1 MSVEEEVKQIIRR
14 ITRQPDA
21 EIAPESTF
29 ADLKADSLDIVQVMA
44 AIEEKYDIELQEE
57 ALQHVENLGGF
68 IAFVEKAVSEK
79 S

>member
-14 ITRQPDA
+14 ITRKPDA

-57 ALQHVENLGGF
+57 ALQHVKNLGGF
-68 IAFVEKAVSEK
+68 IAFVEKAVAEK
-79 S
+79 G

>member
-14 ITRQPDA
+14 ITRKPDA

-57 ALQHVENLGGF
+57 ALQHVKNLGGF
-68 IAFVEKAVSEK
+68 IAFVEKAVADK
-79 S
+79 G